1 MGYNAKIRA
10 DAMKLNPIDD
20 ALFIKMAEKLDFC
33 QEILRVFLGDRQ
45 LIVLESVPQ
54 NIVKNLQGQSCILD
68 LKCRLASGKIV
79 HIEVQKADDDDHQ
92 RRVRYNSS
100 LLTANIVDPGA
111 KFRDIPDVI
120 SVFISKFDVFKQGKA
135 IYHVERII
143 KETGQTVYNGTQ
155 EIYINAEVDDASDI
169 ARLMKVFVDNNY
181 YDDKFPATSER
192 KRIFKTTEEGVNEMC
207 EIIERNRAEAR
218 AMGHAEGRAM
228 GRAEG
233 RAEGRLSIL
242 TKLVKLNKLSV
253 KEAADEA
260 DMTEADFMK
269 LALQ

>member
-33 QEILRVFLGDRQ
+33 QEILRVFLGDNQ
-45 LIVLESVPQ
+45 LIVLECIPQ
-54 NIVKNLQGQSCILD
+54 NIVKNLQGRSCILD

-169 ARLMKVFVDNNY
+169 ARLMKGFVENNY
-181 YDDKFPATSER
+181 YDEKFPATSER

-218 AMGHAEGRAM
+218 A
-228 GRAEG
+228 EG

-242 TKLVKLNKLSV
+242 TKLVKLNKLSI

-260 DMTEADFMK
+260 DMTEADFKK

>member
-1 MGYNAKIRA
+1 ME
-10 DAMKLNPIDD
+10 
-20 ALFIKMAEKLDFC
+20 FI
-33 QEILRVFLGDRQ
+33 
-45 LIVLESVPQ
+45 
-54 NIVKNLQGQSCILD
+54 
-68 LKCRLASGKIV
+68 SGFF
-79 HIEVQKADDDDHQ
+79 
-92 RRVRYNSS
+92 SS
-100 LLTANIVDPGA
+100 SFSSVDPGA

-218 AMGHAEGRAM
+218 A
-228 GRAEG
+228 EG

-242 TKLVKLNKLSV
+242 TKLVKLNKLSI

-260 DMTEADFMK
+260 DMTEADFKK

>member
-1 MGYNAKIRA
+1 MWYNEC
-10 DAMKLNPIDD
+10 KL
-20 ALFIKMAEKLDFC
+20 E
-33 QEILRVFLGDRQ
+33 
-45 LIVLESVPQ
+45 
-54 NIVKNLQGQSCILD
+54 
-68 LKCRLASGKIV
+68 
-79 HIEVQKADDDDHQ
+79 
-92 RRVRYNSS
+92 
-100 LLTANIVDPGA
+100 TANIVAPGA

-155 EIYINAEVDDASDI
+155 EIYINAEVDDASDV

-218 AMGHAEGRAM
+218 A
-228 GRAEG
+228 EG

-242 TKLVKLNKLSV
+242 TKLVKLNKLSI

-260 DMTEADFMK
+260 DMTEADFKK

>member
-1 MGYNAKIRA
+1 M
-10 DAMKLNPIDD
+10 
-20 ALFIKMAEKLDFC
+20 E
-33 QEILRVFLGDRQ
+33 
-45 LIVLESVPQ
+45 
-54 NIVKNLQGQSCILD
+54 
-68 LKCRLASGKIV
+68 
-79 HIEVQKADDDDHQ
+79 
-92 RRVRYNSS
+92 
-100 LLTANIVDPGA
+100 TANIVAPGA

-155 EIYINAEVDDASDI
+155 EIYINAEVDDASDV

-218 AMGHAEGRAM
+218 A
-228 GRAEG
+228 EG

-242 TKLVKLNKLSV
+242 TKLVKLNKLSI

-260 DMTEADFMK
+260 DMTEADFKK

>member
-1 MGYNAKIRA
+1 M
-10 DAMKLNPIDD
+10 
-20 ALFIKMAEKLDFC
+20 ET
-33 QEILRVFLGDRQ
+33 
-45 LIVLESVPQ
+45 S
-54 NIVKNLQGQSCILD
+54 NIV
-68 LKCRLASGKIV
+68 A
-79 HIEVQKADDDDHQ
+79 
-92 RRVRYNSS
+92 
-100 LLTANIVDPGA
+100 PGA

-218 AMGHAEGRAM
+218 A
-228 GRAEG
+228 EG

-242 TKLVKLNKLSV
+242 TKLVKLNKLSI

-260 DMTEADFMK
+260 DMTEADFKK